1 MKTNETEINS
11 VVFEKFNPV
20 ESIYAS
26 INTTVKQDDLTNNPV
41 EFLNSLN
48 GSGLPDHIIKLKWV
62 LL

>member
-1 MKTNETEINS
+1 MNKIVKSINS
-11 VVFEKFNPV
+11 VVIEKFNAV